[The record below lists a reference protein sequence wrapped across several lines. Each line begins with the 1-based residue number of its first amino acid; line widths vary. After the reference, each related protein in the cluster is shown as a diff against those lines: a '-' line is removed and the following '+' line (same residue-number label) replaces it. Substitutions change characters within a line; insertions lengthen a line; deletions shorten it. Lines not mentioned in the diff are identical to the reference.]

1 MYNRIVVVIF
11 AVVVGAGIGALTVVR
26 LASDDSSIEGLSQR
40 AAESLADRATRGE
53 SGELDLEQ
61 LAQVVESLIQILD
74 EEISERHV
82 LAEQLEEVRS
92 EMTELQ
98 QYLRARVESV
108 FSINPRNT
116 VTQQP
121 GPQID
126 QAIEGRL
133 AASGFTPQQF
143 ETIRR
148 REAGAQ
154 MRQIELDD
162 RARREGWVNTPRYYE
177 ESNNLPSGAD
187 IVRRD
192 LGDDAYNRYL
202 FASGR
207 PNRVTVGR
215 VIETSP
221 AELAGLQPGDVIRSY
236 GGERVFSSAQLVNLR
251 SAGEK
256 GVPVIVE
263 IIRDGELMQI
273 WMPRG
278 AMGVETRSRMVDP
291 SAAGGR

>member
-98 QYLRARVESV
+98 QYLRARVESA
-108 FSINPRNT
+108 FSINPRNA
-116 VTQQP
+116 VQQP
-121 GPQID
+121 GPQIE

-221 AELAGLQPGDVIRSY
+221 AELAGLQSGDVIRSY

-263 IIRDGELMQI
+263 IIRDGQLMQI
-273 WMPRG
+273 LMPRG